1 MNIFGMCQ
9 KHNWMK
15 NQLCLIIHK
24 VINDNI
30 YIILEHDCCNI
41 CHVMKLYIN
50 YKNAVMIFNQRSVSL
65 LEYIL
70 K

>member
-1 MNIFGMCQ
+1 MTIFGMCQ

-41 CHVMKLYIN
+41 CHVMGFYID
-50 YKNAVMIFNQRSVSL
+50 KNAVMIFYQ
-65 LEYIL
+65 
-70 K
+70 